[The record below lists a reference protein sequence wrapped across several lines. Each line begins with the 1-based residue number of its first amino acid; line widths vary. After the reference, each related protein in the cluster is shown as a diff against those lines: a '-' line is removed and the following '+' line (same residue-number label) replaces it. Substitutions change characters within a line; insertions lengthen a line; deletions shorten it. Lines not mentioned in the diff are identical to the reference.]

1 MTTPYP
7 QQPPPGQWG
16 QADAPQPGAYGQT
29 PPPPPSPYGQT
40 PPPPPGDTGGQSA
53 IAITLK
59 FFPLAWIFA
68 LITPKL
74 FLNGQ
79 PVGVRWGRNVLP
91 VAPGQHN
98 LHLHVPYFLPPK
110 VGPADLT
117 VPVAPGQTVELEY
130 RAPVWTFSR
139 GSLGPPPQ
147 KYNGVGITIGIIVAS
162 FVFVCLCCVGSA
174 LLSNA

>member
-16 QADAPQPGAYGQT
+16 QGQAPPPGQYGQV
-29 PPPPPSPYGQT
+29 
-40 PPPPPGDTGGQSA
+40 PPPPGGAGGQSA

-74 FLNGQ
+74 FINGQ
-79 PVGVRWGRNVLP
+79 PVAVRWGRNVFP
-91 VAPGQHN
+91 VPAGQHH

-110 VGPADLT
+110 MGPADLA
-117 VPVAPGQTVELEY
+117 VPVAPGQTAELEY

-147 KYNGVGITIGIIVAS
+147 KYNGLGIMIG
-162 FVFVCLCCVGSA
+162 VFGAMFAFFCLCCLGSV
-174 LLSNA
+174 LLNNS